1 MGLETRV
8 RIVLELLSN
17 AGVVSLLGPSGL
29 LVIALGVLLAKGGGE
44 TGGGETGGEGGEQP
58 ATVPSGPRTNLVCV
72 AAVLVVMLLIAAR

>member
-29 LVIALGVLLAKGGGE
+29 LVLALGVLLAK
-44 TGGGETGGEGGEQP
+44 GGGETGGEGGEQP

-72 AAVLVVMLLIAAR
+72 AAVLVVVLLIAAR

>member
-29 LVIALGVLLAKGGGE
+29 LALVLGVLLTKGGGARSPE
-44 TGGGETGGEGGEQP
+44 PKPVP
-58 ATVPSGPRTNLVCV
+58 AGPRVNLVCV
-72 AAVLVVMLLIAAR
+72 AAVLVVLLLIASA